1 MSRVKICVWR
11 PALQLHKVIQWVQSL
26 FHWRKST
33 GSGPSSHLS
42 SARVR
47 THPLQLLISTL
58 KFGLWCMAPV
68 WEGDWCRDLPG
79 FINSLPVIQLIQQ
92 HFPAVAGQISPLLS
106 QFFWTPTHL
115 LYLERRVNTITPV
128 PRPLKKKK
136 TTSLRCVLPVLQQI
150 CSGRELHLFTD
161 AGELSPPARFRK
173 PSSCC
178 RDFHSVSAPISLR
191 HPASHSCITAS
202 FHTLNALPSG
212 VWKPPGYLP
221 PSCSLTS
228 ASCLPLTAVKRL
240 VGHTAG
246 FLAP

>member
-128 PRPLKKKK
+128 PRPFKEKK
-136 TTSLRCVLPVLQQI
+136 Q
-150 CSGRELHLFTD
+150 HLCAVF
-161 AGELSPPARFRK
+161 S
-173 PSSCC
+173 
-178 RDFHSVSAPISLR
+178 
-191 HPASHSCITAS
+191 
-202 FHTLNALPSG
+202 
-212 VWKPPGYLP
+212 
-221 PSCSLTS
+221 PSCSRFVPAGSSTCLQMQVNY
-228 ASCLPLTAVKRL
+228 LPL
-240 VGHTAG
+240 HDSENPP
-246 FLAP
+246 LAAETFTVSRRPLASDTRPATPALLPHFIH

>member
-68 WEGDWCRDLPG
+68 WEERETDAATCPALL
-79 FINSLPVIQLIQQ
+79 IASLLFSWSSSTFQLRQVRF
-92 HFPAVAGQISPLLS
+92 HRYSHSFFGRPPAS
-106 QFFWTPTHL
+106 
-115 LYLERRVNTITPV
+115 LYLERRVNTITSV
-128 PRPLKKKK
+128 PRPFKK

-150 CSGRELHLFTD
+150 CSGSELHLFTD

-178 RDFHSVSAPISLR
+178 RDFHSVSAPISLH